1 MDRAETATPLTYRIQ
16 QLGPPRYRDGSVSTT
31 HKQGVQNNESVSGF
45 DSLVLHHPGDN
56 RAARMVDGV
65 VIAGKA
71 GRVFAHID
79 GRLQEVEYSREDEKG
94 RLRTYDLL
102 PDQVLVKRDFIL
114 SDPHYG
120 PMSKEGRTVAVPSPV
135 PGIIGAR
142 RDGEGLIDIH
152 DQAGGKVIARFR
164 HLSNIQV
171 GIGDTVSYGQ
181 TLGMQ
186 SNVATPA
193 IHVHIEM
200 DSHYYRQFRN
210 YVDDLASG
218 RLPVQEEYRRGLAA
232 RPVVNDGTLRLG
244 QSSEQIRQLQS
255 VMHGEGYRNADGSP
269 LDRDGVYRIG
279 MQGALLD
286 FQHAHG
292 IAQTGDVDPATLRF
306 VHPAHSFERD
316 RHHHSEGGRLPA
328 VKAEAT
334 TLPGHPHHADHSGS
348 MPSEQPPAVNQRSPQ
363 AMHQH
368 TPLLESLVSALE
380 TDDARALSTVCQEIA
395 GSSAARDLLEQGR
408 ALLAAEYLQ
417 QHPQQQAPRLH
428 L

>member
-1 MDRAETATPLTYRIQ
+1 MESAEKASPLTYRIQ
-16 QLGPPRYRDGSVSTT
+16 QLGPPRYGDGSVSVTPR
-31 HKQGVQNNESVSGF
+31 QGVQNNEPVSGF

-65 VIAGKA
+65 VVGGKA

-79 GRLQEVEYSREDEKG
+79 GRLQEIEYPRKDGNG

-114 SDPHYG
+114 SDPRYG
-120 PMSKEGRTVAVPSPV
+120 PMSKEGRTVGVPSPV
-135 PGIIGAR
+135 SGIIGAR
-142 RDGEGLIDIH
+142 RDREGLIDIH

-171 GIGDTVSYGQ
+171 RSGDTVSYGQ
-181 TLGMQ
+181 TLGIQ
-186 SNVATPA
+186 SNVGTPA
-193 IHVHIEM
+193 IHVHMEM

-218 RLPVQEEYRRGLAA
+218 RLPVQEEYRRGLSA
-232 RPVVNDGTLRLG
+232 RPVVNEGTFRLG
-244 QSSEQIRQLQS
+244 ESSDQIRQLQS

-269 LDRDGVYRIG
+269 MDRDGVYRIG

-286 FQHAHG
+286 FQLAHG
-292 IAQTGDVDPATLRF
+292 IAQTGDIDPATLRF
-306 VHPAHSFERD
+306 LHPTHRFERD
-316 RHHHSEGGRLPA
+316 RHHHTEGGRLPS
-328 VKAEAT
+328 VQAEAT

-348 MPSEQPPAVNQRSPQ
+348 MPPEQPPAVNQRSPQ

-368 TPLLESLVSALE
+368 TPLLNQLVRALE
-380 TDDARALSTVCQEIA
+380 KDDAREISRACQEIA
-395 GSSAARDLLEQGR
+395 GSTVAADLLEQGR
-408 ALLAAEYLQ
+408 ALLAVEHMQ
-417 QHPQQQAPRLH
+417 QHPPQTSRLH
-428 L
+428 F